1 MNGPWFCGHH
11 QTDNNE
17 CSWYSV
23 NDSTDKLWCWCGWQV
38 MMLMWLCFHMG
49 LAKITLRML
58 TCILALKKS
67 ASPMVTDILSHIG
80 CKTSMR
86 TCLMVCLVQC
96 KNLFLAW
103 THYVVKCTIETTQ
116 CGVMRCCR
124 QASQTVA
131 GLKLH
136 GVSRLWE
143 TSSWQGSWPNTW
155 HSSKYCAS
163 LIIEICTR

>member
-67 ASPMVTDILSHIG
+67 CITNGYWHTFTHWLQNLNEDMSDGVPSPMQKFVSSMDTLCSQMHHRNNAMWCYEVLQASVTNGRRVEI
-80 CKTSMR
+80 
-86 TCLMVCLVQC
+86 
-96 KNLFLAW
+96 AW
-103 THYVVKCTIETTQ
+103 CVT
-116 CGVMRCCR
+116 VMRNK
-124 QASQTVA
+124 QLT
-131 GLKLH
+131 GKLA
-136 GVSRLWE
+136 
-143 TSSWQGSWPNTW
+143 
-155 HSSKYCAS
+155 KYLAFK
-163 LIIEICTR
+163 